1 MFRLLAV
8 VAMLSTWV
16 NEAHSSPNDSVKV
29 LPDSSNFVTASI
41 LTISPT
47 NEVYSVFGHTA
58 IRMECPVHQLDYVFT
73 FESDPSIDG
82 FITFFEG
89 KAEARF
95 IAVPTIEFIET
106 IKKEKRGIKQYELNL
121 TLHEEQELWRNLD
134 NDMVEGAHR
143 KFNLL
148 VNNCVSMTV
157 MKLHQSCINE
167 HIEWGKE
174 EKLTLLN
181 NGDYVRQCVGRSP
194 WAEFLFITFMG
205 SVCEESY
212 GYESRLCPEN
222 IVTELKKASFVSEED
237 EKRPVLTGE
246 VKELLPVTGTLKDT
260 KVTPT
265 LLFVVLLVFT
275 CMLTFAEWCW
285 NWVKPARFYDVILF
299 VTQTLLGFGLLY
311 ITFVSELLGSH
322 FNWYLLPF
330 NPLPLILW
338 LCLHKQKNYG
348 RVYLL
353 YTVVL
358 VAFIALTPF
367 LSQLDVP
374 HQLITAVLALRCI
387 SKYLEF
393 IKEKKKNKR

>member
-8 VAMLSTWV
+8 LAMLSAWV
-16 NEAHSSPNDSVKV
+16 NGAHSSPNDSVKV
-29 LPDSSNFVTASI
+29 LPDSSNFVTASLLI
-41 LTISPT
+41 ISPT

-58 IRMECPVHQLDYVFT
+58 FRMECPVHKLDYVFT
-73 FESDPSIDG
+73 FESDPSVNG
-82 FITFFEG
+82 FVTFFAG
-89 KAEARF
+89 KAKARF
-95 IAVPTIEFIET
+95 IAVPTQEFIESV
-106 IKKEKRGIKQYELNL
+106 RGLGRGVKQYELNL

-134 NDMVEGAHR
+134 NDMVEGARR

-157 MKLHQSCINE
+157 LKLHQSCIKE

-174 EKLTLLN
+174 ENLTLLN

-222 IVTELKKASFVSEED
+222 IITEMKKASFVSEED
-237 EKRPVLTGE
+237 GKRPVLTGE
-246 VKELLPVTGTLKDT
+246 EKELLPVTGTLKET
-260 KVTPT
+260 KVTPM

-275 CMLTFAEWCW
+275 CLLTFAEWRW
-285 NWVKPARFYDVILF
+285 NWVIPARIFDVILF
-299 VTQTLLGFGLLY
+299 VTQTLLGFGLLF

-322 FNWYLLPF
+322 WNWYLIPF
-330 NPLPLILW
+330 NPLPFVFW
-338 LCLHKQKNYG
+338 LFLRKQKNYG

-374 HQLITAVLALRCI
+374 HQLITAVLAVRCG
-387 SKYLEF
+387 SKYWNYKLN
-393 IKEKKKNKR
+393 KK

>member
-16 NEAHSSPNDSVKV
+16 NGVHSTPNDSIKV
-29 LPDSSNFVTASI
+29 LPDSSNFVTASL
-41 LTISPT
+41 LTMSPT
-47 NEVYSVFGHTA
+47 ERIYSTFGHVA
-58 IRMECPVHQLDYVFT
+58 FRMECPMHGLDYVFT
-73 FESDPSIDG
+73 YESDPSVNG
-82 FITFFEG
+82 FLTFFAG
-89 KAEARF
+89 KADAYF
-95 IAVPTIEFIET
+95 VAVPTPQFL
-106 IKKEKRGIKQYELNL
+106 KDMQKEKRGIKQYELNL

-222 IVTELKKASFVSEED
+222 IITELKKASFVSEED

-246 VKELLPVTGTLKDT
+246 EKELVPVTGTLKDT

-275 CMLTFAEWCW
+275 CMLTFAEWRW
-285 NWVKPARFYDVILF
+285 NWVIPARIFDVILF

-322 FNWYLLPF
+322 WNWYLIPF

-338 LCLHKQKNYG
+338 LCLRKQKNYG

-367 LSQLDVP
+367 LSQLDAP
-374 HQLITAVLALRCI
+374 HQLLVATLAVRCI
-387 SKYLEF
+387 NKYLKYIDN
-393 IKEKKKNKR
+393 IK